1 MDMWKC
7 RNWIVFL
14 ASLFFGLCGLPS
26 PIWHP
31 MESFV
36 CWKATKHA
44 FGVIL
49 LLCFCCFNFMLA
61 DKYCGIR
68 HLLIWSATQW
78 TQQSLLL
85 LRFLRKQE
93 PMTRKGC
100 LVWLPLM
107 LLGPRHSMLE
117 RPRCQLQVCPITHL
131 RDTCASY
138 FPPLFPYR
146 RPNWKKSV

>member
-1 MDMWKC
+1 MWT
-7 RNWIVFL
+7 
-14 ASLFFGLCGLPS
+14 SQS
-26 PIWHP
+26 SIWNP

-131 RDTCASY
+131 RPLC
-138 FPPLFPYR
+138 FLFPTFISLPKAKLKEKCINDITCYL
-146 RPNWKKSV
+146 SFFLV